1 MELVG
6 KDWVIQS
13 YDEVTTYLKSDSSSD
28 SPFIFAVDFETSNIS
43 VKQLGTHQTNSKLCN
58 VD

>member
-43 VKQLGTHQTNSKLCN
+43 VKQLGTHQTI
-58 VD
+58 